1 MGGSILAQTFNC
13 LGDIPP
19 DVDEAPLLKRFF
31 ESIKKLNEDNIILA
45 YHDRSDGGLFTTL
58 IEMAFAGNTGIDI
71 TLDTSINEH
80 LEILFNEELGAIIQV
95 SDEKVFFTKDYFSN
109 INLPVTTIGKLN
121 EMKQIKIS
129 RKNEIIYKE
138 NLTKIKR
145 DWSETSFQI
154 QARRGNA
161 YCAQQE
167 FDAILSNNPGL
178 QTKINFDINQN
189 ITFPFI
195 NHNIKPRVA
204 ILRDQG
210 VNGQIEMAAAFDKAE
225 FDSVDVH
232 MSDLINNRQR
242 LSSFNGLI
250 VCGGFSYGD
259 VLGAGEGWAKSI
271 LFNTKL
277 KDTFQD
283 FFHKENTF
291 SLGVCNG
298 CQMLANLK
306 ALIPGADHWPKFV
319 RNESEEFE
327 ARFSLVKIEESPSI
341 LLSGMAGSIIPVA
354 VSHGEGKVEF
364 ENKNQLNRINSSGN
378 ITLRFVDNSM
388 TVTERYPFNPNGSV
402 FGVTGITSSDGR
414 TNIMMPHP
422 ERVFRSITNSWC
434 PEEWGEDGPWL
445 RMFQNARIFV
455 N

>member
-1 MGGSILAQTFNC
+1 
-13 LGDIPP
+13 
-19 DVDEAPLLKRFF
+19 
-31 ESIKKLNEDNIILA
+31 
-45 YHDRSDGGLFTTL
+45 
-58 IEMAFAGNTGIDI
+58 
-71 TLDTSINEH
+71 
-80 LEILFNEELGAIIQV
+80 
-95 SDEKVFFTKDYFSN
+95 
-109 INLPVTTIGKLN
+109 
-121 EMKQIKIS
+121 
-129 RKNEIIYKE
+129 
-138 NLTKIKR
+138 
-145 DWSETSFQI
+145 
-154 QARRGNA
+154 
-161 YCAQQE
+161 
-167 FDAILSNNPGL
+167 
-178 QTKINFDINQN
+178 
-189 ITFPFI
+189 
-195 NHNIKPRVA
+195 
-204 ILRDQG
+204 
-210 VNGQIEMAAAFDKAE
+210 
-225 FDSVDVH
+225 
-232 MSDLINNRQR
+232 
-242 LSSFNGLI
+242 
-250 VCGGFSYGD
+250 
-259 VLGAGEGWAKSI
+259 
-271 LFNTKL
+271 
-277 KDTFQD
+277 
-283 FFHKENTF
+283 
-291 SLGVCNG
+291 
-298 CQMLANLK
+298 MLANLK